1 MSWRTVVV
9 TKTAKLDLKLN
20 YLVIRSNEILKIN
33 LSEISTLIIE
43 STSVSI
49 TSALLCEMIKNKIKI
64 IFCDEKRNPQSELT
78 PYYGS
83 HDTSA
88 KVRSQVTWNEHIKT
102 LVWTQIV
109 TEKIRNQK
117 RFLEKLNKTEADL
130 LNNYLNEINLG
141 DTTNREGH
149 SAKVYFNALFG
160 KDFSRS
166 KEDIINISLNYGYS
180 IILSAFNRE
189 IVANGYITQLGLFHN
204 NMFNQFNLS
213 SDLMEPY
220 RTLID
225 QKVYYMRPEKF
236 ERDEKLELVNVLNSE
251 IMIEGKT
258 QYVNNA
264 IKIYCKSVFDALS
277 ENDVSKM
284 RFYKDEL

>member
-236 ERDEKLELVNVLNSE
+236 EKDEKLELVNVLNSE